1 MASTAGLRRSR
12 ESRARPQV
20 RVKGFIGRCPPSDE
34 GTLLRRLAAVGFER
48 VEAAPRS
55 SVGRKRFS
63 HSKDW
68 DAFLGELG
76 ESQIHIRLRR
86 GAHLEIRVTFAP
98 RASFRRASKWISRL
112 GLRGLEGRW
121 T

>member
-1 MASTAGLRRSR
+1 MASTAGPRHPR
-12 ESRARPQV
+12 ESRVRQQV
-20 RVKGFIGRCPPSDE
+20 RVKGFIGRSPRSDE
-34 GTLLRRLAAVGFER
+34 GTLLRRLAGLGFER

-68 DAFLGELG
+68 DTFIGKLG
-76 ESQIHIRLRR
+76 ESQVQIRLRR
-86 GAHLEIRVTFAP
+86 GTHLEIRVTFAP
-98 RASFRRASKWISRL
+98 RSSFRRASKWISRL